1 MAHRTFTQPEI
12 EQALRDTKGMVSV
25 AAKKL
30 NMARGALYARIQRS
44 QALRDVIA
52 DEREAM
58 TDTAELALHR
68 AIVGGEAWAV
78 CFYLKT
84 QGKSRGYVERQEI
97 TGADSGPIMIEA
109 IDYRQAIAAL
119 APPAAPALAAPAA

>member
-1 MAHRTFTQPEI
+1 MAQRTRSLDEI

-30 NMARGALYARIQRS
+30 GFQRSALYDRIQKSERLQ
-44 QALRDVIA
+44 QAIA

-68 AIVGGEAWAV
+68 AIVNGEAWAV

-84 QGKSRGYVERQEI
+84 QGKSRGYVEKQEFEH
-97 TGADSGPIMIEA
+97 SGGVLIRGYPGVDLDA
-109 IDYRQAIAAL
+109 V
-119 APPAAPALAAPAA
+119 